1 MRCLNCRLDS
11 IAKSTVICPRCGVH
25 LPSLL
30 RDVLPSETLLRG
42 GDYQIDYALG
52 RGGFGITYRA
62 AHTRLEKLVA
72 IKEFYPQEQV
82 HREGATGR
90 LTVPKTAQAAYERG
104 LQRFEK
110 EGRILAKLNHA
121 NVVKVIDFFKERGT
135 AYLVMELLAGGT
147 LRDELDSQPGK
158 RLSVERVKEIMI
170 AFVDA
175 LTAVHQQG
183 IYHLD
188 LKPDNVIV
196 TPEERIV
203 LVDFGASRQDFG
215 TRSGTRSSTHA
226 YTEAYAPPE
235 VMAGKGVG
243 VESDLFEL
251 AMMLHEMLTGK
262 LPPTAL
268 NRLMKDDWLPYELDE
283 PWRGMVTAALQIQP
297 QYRPKSL
304 QEWWGTVL
312 QFEEEQRRRE
322 EERKRQEAEREAEA
336 KAKVEEEQRQ
346 REVERKRQEAERE
359 AEAKA
364 KAQEE
369 QRQREAERKR
379 KEAEREAEAK
389 AKAQEEQRRHDEAK
403 RQRNRSKELSA
414 EDYLNQ
420 GFDKCIFR
428 DFSGAIA
435 DYNEAIFL
443 NPYYDD
449 AYWYR
454 ANAKYNAGDK
464 QGAISDYRKAAELY
478 QRQGKQDNHQE
489 AVKRIGE
496 IQEEIKPA
504 ELRDRWKEEESEG
517 SPFAFLVIAY
527 LVITAFFVPL
537 LDGIKNLT
545 SNSEEPSST
554 FEPSPSLSPPAQS
567 SSTPKPSAKFS
578 DIQTGWLISNN
589 SEVGLY
595 KTNSVSVATD
605 AIAPSGSVFFV
616 TSIFHLPNKL
626 HLRVCTVPS
635 AQRKSTAIQSAGILV
650 GIQRVSIPKPIPS
663 AKPGEEF
670 FIYSSQLKD
679 FDPPISKEKRS
690 QCPTSKADTKKYE
703 KSGEANQLTS
713 NIVKSSPTPK
723 LSPSLSSSVRISNIV
738 KPISTPKPSPSLPV
752 SRSTKVEYSTPK
764 PSPSLPVRRRTRVR
778 NLTPKPS
785 PSLPVRRR
793 TRVRNLT
800 PKPSPS
806 FITPVQPS
814 FRPNVT
820 RDAANEAYKNAE
832 ESNNYMHQ

>member
-1 MRCLNCRLDS
+1 
-11 IAKSTVICPRCGVH
+11 
-25 LPSLL
+25 
-30 RDVLPSETLLRG
+30 VLPSETLLRG

-62 AHTRLEKLVA
+62 AHIRLEKLVA

-188 LKPDNVIV
+188 LKPDNAIV
-196 TPEERIV
+196 TPEGRIV

-215 TRSGTRSSTHA
+215 TRSGTRTSTHA
-226 YTEAYAPPE
+226 FTEAYAPPE
-235 VMAGKGVG
+235 VMAGKEVG
-243 VESDLFEL
+243 AASDLFEL

-268 NRLMKDDWLPYELDE
+268 NRLMTDDWLPHELDE
-283 PWRGMVTAALQIQP
+283 PWRGMVTGALQIQP

-304 QEWWGTVL
+304 QDWWGTVL
-312 QFEEEQRRRE
+312 RFEEEQRRRD

-336 KAKVEEEQRQ
+336 KAKAEEEQRRQ
-346 REVERKRQEAERE
+346 EERKRQEAKRE

-369 QRQREAERKR
+369 QRQR
-379 KEAEREAEAK
+379 
-389 AKAQEEQRRHDEAK
+389 DEAK
-403 RQRNRSKELSA
+403 HQQNRSQNFRARE
-414 EDYLNQ
+414 YLNQ
-420 GFDKCIFR
+420 GLDKYIHR
-428 DFSGAIA
+428 DFSGAIE

-443 NPYYDD
+443 NPYYDY
-449 AYWYR
+449 AYKHR
-454 ANAKYNAGDK
+454 GNAKYNAGDK
-464 QGAISDYRKAAELY
+464 QGAIEDYRKAAELFLG
-478 QRQGKQDNHQE
+478 RGKQDNHRE
-489 AVKRIGE
+489 VVKLIKE
-496 IQEEIKPA
+496 LQEEIVPA
-504 ELRDRWKEEESEG
+504 ELHERQKEKESQG
-517 SPFAFLVIAY
+517 TCLAFIVIGCIA
-527 LVITAFFVPL
+527 ITANFSSL

-545 SNSEEPSST
+545 SNSGEPNYT
-554 FEPSPSLSPPAQS
+554 WEPSPSLSPSVQLS
-567 SSTPKPSAKFS
+567 FTPKPSTEFAG
-578 DIQTGWLISNN
+578 IQTGWLISNN
-589 SEVGLY
+589 SKVDLY
-595 KTNSVSVATD
+595 KTNSASLSTD
-605 AIAPSGSVFFV
+605 AIAPSGSVFLV
-616 TSIFHLPNKL
+616 TSVPDEQGKL
-626 HLRVCTVPS
+626 NLRVCTVPS
-635 AQRKSTAIQSAGILV
+635 ASRKPTAIYSAAILV
-650 GIQRVSIPKPIPS
+650 GVSRVTSTTTPIIPEPTPPAS

-690 QCPTSKADTKKYE
+690 QCPTSEAASEKY

-713 NIVKSSPTPK
+713 HTSF
-723 LSPSLSSSVRISNIV
+723 
-738 KPISTPKPSPSLPV
+738 TPKPSPSLSPSV
-752 SRSTKVEYSTPK
+752 RPSNIVKSSFTPK
-764 PSPSLPVRRRTRVR
+764 PSPSLAVPRRTTVPRYTR
-778 NLTPKPS
+778 KPYSKPKPS
-785 PSLPVRRR
+785 PSLIR
-793 TRVRNLT
+793 
-800 PKPSPS
+800 
-806 FITPVQPS
+806 PVQPFS
-814 FRPNVT
+814 RPKPDINTT
-820 RDAANEAYKNAE
+820 RDAAIEAYKKAE
-832 ESNNYMHQ
+832 EANNSEHQ